1 MPDETHLVSDKL
13 FITDNLHIKENEEFV
28 TLLDFV
34 HKHSITNLKF
44 PIEAGIDEDSYDTQA
59 QVIAALEE
67 YLKPSSASSEDI
79 KSIWLLKRKD
89 GKIEPQDDTR
99 DEFYF
104 NETEQHLERIGST
117 KIDFSDITDD
127 VTFKAAVTFQTPD
140 GKNVV
145 FIKSPKVG
153 DHRVLDEGDVQQ
165 TINNSLLPPS
175 SNAVKTYVD
184 NEKLTLVKEN
194 TDEGKVY
201 IGPNSNLTVG
211 PNDSTFKTPIK
222 LNSTGVTSTEP
233 GTLSN
238 DDGVLKWNGEEV
250 GGSLT
255 IHDNNQDNYYTKTK
269 QLGFQGGYVAMTKD
283 DITGE
288 VKLFIRE
295 NKDFKY
301 PSISILTS
309 PHSSGY
315 IYTTTSGNS
324 YDLPMGKSS
333 GALYDQCLRF
343 TNAVLYY
350 QFKDENSANEVKFDV
365 DSTLLENTTIK
376 VKIFSGERIIL
387 NEVVPLSS
395 IIVDEIPLLDSKN
408 FVLYTKSEPLRVWPS
423 AHSSQEY
430 EDIVNE
436 QGKTPFTIQYNDLY
450 IAVKQSLVE
459 NGGSLRVEIFRNT
472 PSGDVG
478 LSSKADAFLYKI
490 MSGYPTINCSLK
502 SGTSP
507 AWKNVSG
514 IAYYDTGTQFEV
526 TASIRDSQYYYNANS
541 QSGYIDMSQ
550 FGVSQ
555 LTYLSPVNPPTQT
568 VSLTKSFSLA
578 SGRSGER
585 LQSKLAVYNQLQA
598 GEVSSWASEVVD
610 GPFWSKDSPD
620 NPLSEDFWGETKGR
634 TNYQRKT
641 ANNGTWSSTLSID
654 DPQPQGSTEYGLQ
667 VKYGQ
672 LIYPPSPYLQNVT
685 RTYYRWFKG
694 SGASTLN
701 RFDITVAG
709 TLPNDFFNANGKTR
723 LEILNN
729 GNYYRINALESA
741 GGIAKSTPSSG
752 KWRCEYSSVMTKPSV
767 GDGFFLKISTTD
779 TSLKLGK
786 ITVVMNPA

>member
-13 FITDNLHIKENEEFV
+13 FITDNLHIKENEEFI

-44 PIEAGIDEDSYDTQA
+44 PIEAGIDEDSYDTQS
-59 QVIAALEE
+59 QVIAALED
-67 YLKPSSASSEDI
+67 YLKPSSALPEDK

-153 DHRVLDEGDVQQ
+153 DYRVLDEGDVQQ
-165 TINNSLLPPS
+165 TINTSLLPPS

-184 NEKLTLVKEN
+184 SEKLTLVKEN

-222 LNSTGVTSTEP
+222 LNSTGATQSPT

-250 GGSLT
+250 GGTLT
-255 IHDNNQDNYYTKTK
+255 VTDNNPGGKPYEKTK
-269 QLGFQGGYVAMTKD
+269 EIGFQGKYVAMIKD
-283 DITGE
+283 SSGAVQLYIRENTDNPSMNETVPSHDSLEQVYIYKDSVTDGYQLPKDVPTNTLYSKCVQYNQNQYLEFQFKNIDGGDNLKIETIQTGDPE
-288 VKLFIRE
+288 DTPLSIKIYTGSTLIATLDKTLRSINQAESGGIQLHTNGTTVLKVWNGQPNYKENVEGGKSPFTLQADKLFI
-295 NKDFKY
+295 K
-301 PSISILTS
+301 L
-309 PHSSGY
+309 
-315 IYTTTSGNS
+315 
-324 YDLPMGKSS
+324 
-333 GALYDQCLRF
+333 
-343 TNAVLYY
+343 
-350 QFKDENSANEVKFDV
+350 
-365 DSTLLENTTIK
+365 
-376 VKIFSGERIIL
+376 
-387 NEVVPLSS
+387 
-395 IIVDEIPLLDSKN
+395 
-408 FVLYTKSEPLRVWPS
+408 
-423 AHSSQEY
+423 
-430 EDIVNE
+430 
-436 QGKTPFTIQYNDLY
+436 
-450 IAVKQSLVE
+450 KQSLITRE
-459 NGGSLRVEIFRNT
+459 GGSFRIEVIMGEKT
-472 PSGDVG
+472 YTSD
-478 LSSKADAFLYKI
+478 DIFLYKNDASVVESL
-490 MSGYPTINCSLK
+490 SGQSA
-502 SGTSP
+502 S
-507 AWKNVSG
+507 VSG
-514 IAYYDTGTQFEV
+514 PKKYVSGEDYFTTGSSVTLGGQASNLCYYFNRNNVKVKVTSNVTTAKDYTAPSNADKNTVINLSGSTSVTSGSYGDNPTVTFTLYKRDTGTS
-526 TASIRDSQYYYNANS
+526 TASIY
-541 QSGYIDMSQ
+541 
-550 FGVSQ
+550 
-555 LTYLSPVNPPTQT
+555 LTGKFWC
-568 VSLTKSFSLA
+568 KSTA
-578 SGRSGER
+578 SNG
-585 LQSKLAVYNQLQA
+585 
-598 GEVSSWASEVVD
+598 
-610 GPFWSKDSPD
+610 
-620 NPLSEDFWGETKGR
+620 LSEDFWGENDATEAYR
-634 TNYQRKT
+634 RKT
-641 ANNGTWSSTLSID
+641 LNDGNWNSSTSID
-654 DPQPQGSTEYGLQ
+654 VYQPEGSTEYGLQ

-672 LIYPPSPYLQNVT
+672 LIYPTSPYLQNVT

-767 GDGFFLKISTTD
+767 GDGFFLKISTSD